1 MTAKRKPEP
10 PAVVARRKAK
20 QRQRQSEL
28 LNRVNAKLSPLG
40 FDWKSLLSAIDADIV
55 EVRTKENIM
64 KRRFQIDN
72 SYDTTAF
79 VEAIKFA
86 NPDAQIVLVNPGFT
100 PVVYEVIIGNEQGA
114 ENEDRERRPGV

>member
-1 MTAKRKPEP
+1 M
-10 PAVVARRKAK
+10 
-20 QRQRQSEL
+20 
-28 LNRVNAKLSPLG
+28 
-40 FDWKSLLSAIDADIV
+40 LSAIDADIV